1 MGPPRRKLHTIKL
14 RESGRQI
21 KYYIDGPIEFEQ
33 NPSLIRSDA
42 AIGIDKCNID
52 KCNPQYPL
60 LIRSDSNAN
69 ADNESSKY
77 QNLPVIFAFHGMYL
91 SGVSL
96 LQDETPENRP
106 STYIVIA
113 INRPG
118 YHGSSNVEIGVYSY
132 VDFANDIK
140 EIADSLNI
148 LKFGVVGHSSGGP
161 NTLAC
166 ASILGPSRVTA
177 FATLA
182 SDPEYYQYDDI
193 GTGHDGWLMDCFIGN
208 WLPRIL
214 TIVVPCIGMNVSN
227 GMRNDYRI
235 ERIPYPFNIE
245 NSITQKSII
254 FIAENDKLL
263 LRHISTRVYDSL
275 RSSNNSELKII
286 PNIGHMELLEDK
298 VLNMTFLKV
307 IELGKLRSDTTDTD
321 NNDSTNNN
329 ITNDDNG
336 TTTKEDEDNT
346 NKKSK
351 EDVED
356 TKEDVEDEQELQEQ
370 QKQNQEPQVS
380 SSTVTTSTAT
390 ATKTIDSILSTTDD
404 ALKSVDNN
412 TSVTS
417 SNKSIRFSNTTN
429 DEC

>member
-1 MGPPRRKLHTIKL
+1 MMGQPRRKLHTITL

-42 AIGIDKCNID
+42 AIEIDKCNID
-52 KCNPQYPL
+52 KCDPEYPL
-60 LIRSDSNAN
+60 LIRSDSAN

-96 LQDETPENRP
+96 LQDETPEHRP

-148 LKFGVVGHSSGGP
+148 IKFGVVGHSSGGP

-193 GTGHDGWLMDCFIGN
+193 GTGHDGWVMDCFIGN

-214 TIVVPCIGMNVSN
+214 SIVIPCIGMNVSN

-245 NSITQKSII
+245 ESITQKSII

-263 LRHISTRVYDSL
+263 PRHISTRVYDSL
-275 RSSNNSELKII
+275 SSSNNSELKII

-307 IELGKLRSDTTDTD
+307 IELGKLRSDNTDTD
-321 NNDSTNNN
+321 TTNNDSTNNN
-329 ITNDDNG
+329 TNDDNG

-346 NKKSK
+346 KKKSK

-370 QKQNQEPQVS
+370 QQKQNQEPQVS
-380 SSTVTTSTAT
+380 SSTVTTSTAM
-390 ATKTIDSILSTTDD
+390 KTIDSILSTTDD

>member
-1 MGPPRRKLHTIKL
+1 MGQPRRKLHTIEL
-14 RESGRQI
+14 RDGRQI

-42 AIGIDKCNID
+42 AIEIVDKCNID
-52 KCNPQYPL
+52 KCHPQYPL
-60 LIRSDSNAN
+60 LIRSDSAN

-91 SGVSL
+91 SGKSL
-96 LQDETPENRP
+96 LQDETPESRP
-106 STYIVIA
+106 STYVVIA

-193 GTGHDGWLMDCFIGN
+193 GTGHDGWVMDCFIGN

-235 ERIPYPFNIE
+235 ERIQYPFNIE

-263 LRHISTRVYDSL
+263 PRHISTRVYDSL
-275 RSSNNSELKII
+275 SSSNNSELKII

-307 IELGKLRSDTTDTD
+307 IELGKLRSDHTDTD
-321 NNDSTNNN
+321 NNDSTNDD
-329 ITNDDNG
+329 TNDDNG

-390 ATKTIDSILSTTDD
+390 KTIDSILSTTDD
-404 ALKSVDNN
+404 DALKSVDNH